1 MDAPDAEV
9 GLDVEPG
16 QQVAIGLQR
25 PGGERAAAV
34 RRVARHPALAGDLD
48 AARVR
53 GLGIVGVG
61 GEVLMVG
68 VRPHLAAG
76 AVGDRVRLAAV
87 VGVGV
92 GDDHELHVLDP
103 QPDLVERAL
112 EVGERAGLVRPGVD
126 EHDAVAGRD
135 RPRVAVRDARPRQ
148 REPQSPEPGEHALA
162 APHLPRSGRLAH
174 GAGRYC
180 PGMAAPKDVMTAY
193 FDALADQNLD
203 AIAAA
208 WAPDGAMTALGVEV
222 VGPAGLRAYWAEFFG
237 AIPDFRFEVQDI
249 VADGDQV
256 AVHWA
261 GKGTFAGP
269 NAFQGIEPTFAR
281 LDLAGLD
288 LFDLRDGQIVR
299 EHAYTDGADFARQVG
314 LLPPAGSTAEQRVT
328 RAFNGQAKLKRQA
341 VCNEPERIAEG
352 VWLVRG
358 GFPLK
363 SMNVYL
369 IEDADGGVTMF
380 EAGIKAMVAGLS
392 AACAQLGGL
401 NRIVLGHA
409 HADHRGAAPG
419 LGGPVLCHPDDRVDA
434 EGDGGAHYFD
444 FSKAT
449 RAGALDA
456 AAAAAGVGRR
466 AGEDHRHGRGGRR
479 RLGLRG
485 RPHPRPL
492 AGPDRAVARVRPDRA
507 DRRLLLHASTPAPAA
522 TATPRVPME
531 AVNLDTE
538 QARASIRKIA
548 ALEPSAAWPGH
559 ADPVTGDVRAQLEQ
573 AAAET

>member
-1 MDAPDAEV
+1 MAP
-9 GLDVEPG
+9 
-16 QQVAIGLQR
+16 
-25 PGGERAAAV
+25 
-34 RRVARHPALAGDLD
+34 
-48 AARVR
+48 
-53 GLGIVGVG
+53 
-61 GEVLMVG
+61 
-68 VRPHLAAG
+68 
-76 AVGDRVRLAAV
+76 
-87 VGVGV
+87 
-92 GDDHELHVLDP
+92 
-103 QPDLVERAL
+103 
-112 EVGERAGLVRPGVD
+112 
-126 EHDAVAGRD
+126 
-135 RPRVAVRDARPRQ
+135 
-148 REPQSPEPGEHALA
+148 
-162 APHLPRSGRLAH
+162 
-174 GAGRYC
+174 
-180 PGMAAPKDVMTAY
+180 PKDVMRAY
-193 FDALADQNLD
+193 FEALADQDLD

-208 WAPDGAMTALGVEV
+208 WAPEGVMTALGAEV
-222 VGPAGLRAYWAEFFG
+222 AGPAGLRAYWAEFFG
-237 AIPDFRFEVQDI
+237 AMPDFRFEVQDV

-281 LDLAGLD
+281 LDLAGID

-299 EHAYTDGADFARQVG
+299 ERAYTDGAEFARQVG

-328 RAFNGQAKLKRQA
+328 RAFNGQAKLRRKA

-369 IEDADGGVTMF
+369 IEDSQGGVTMF

-392 AACAQLGGL
+392 AAAAQLGGL

-444 FSKAT
+444 ISKAT
-449 RAGALDA
+449 VPARWTLPRLLPVWDGGPVKITGTVEEGDDVSGFEVVHLPGHSPGQIALWRESDRIA
-456 AAAAAGVGRR
+456 LTADCFYTLDPGTG
-466 AGEDHRHGRGGRR
+466 RHG
-479 RLGLRG
+479 
-485 RPHPRPL
+485 
-492 AGPDRAVARVRPDRA
+492 
-507 DRRLLLHASTPAPAA
+507 HA
-522 TATPRVPME
+522 RVPME
-531 AVNLDTE
+531 AFNYDTE

-559 ADPVTGDVRAQLEQ
+559 ADPVTGDVRAQLEK

>member
-1 MDAPDAEV
+1 
-9 GLDVEPG
+9 
-16 QQVAIGLQR
+16 
-25 PGGERAAAV
+25 
-34 RRVARHPALAGDLD
+34 
-48 AARVR
+48 
-53 GLGIVGVG
+53 
-61 GEVLMVG
+61 
-68 VRPHLAAG
+68 
-76 AVGDRVRLAAV
+76 
-87 VGVGV
+87 
-92 GDDHELHVLDP
+92 
-103 QPDLVERAL
+103 
-112 EVGERAGLVRPGVD
+112 
-126 EHDAVAGRD
+126 
-135 RPRVAVRDARPRQ
+135 
-148 REPQSPEPGEHALA
+148 
-162 APHLPRSGRLAH
+162 
-174 GAGRYC
+174 
-180 PGMAAPKDVMTAY
+180 MTAY
-193 FDALADQNLD
+193 FDALADQDLD

-208 WAPDGAMTALGVEV
+208 WAPDGSMTALGVEV
-222 VGPAGLRAYWAEFFG
+222 AGPAGLRAYWAEFFG

-249 VADGDQV
+249 VADGEQV

-299 EHAYTDGADFARQVG
+299 EHAYTDGAKFARQVG

-328 RAFNGQAKLKRQA
+328 RAFNGQARLKRRA
-341 VCNEPERIAEG
+341 LCNEPERIAEG
-352 VWLVRG
+352 VWIVRG

-369 IEDADGGVTMF
+369 VEDADGGVTMF

-409 HADHRGAAPG
+409 HGDHRGAAPG

-444 FSKAT
+444 FSKAGVPARWT
-449 RAGALDA
+449 LPRLLPVWDGGPVRITGTVEEGDDVSGFAVVHIPGHSPGQIALWRESDRIA
-456 AAAAAGVGRR
+456 LTADCFYTVDPGTG
-466 AGEDHRHGRGGRR
+466 RHG
-479 RLGLRG
+479 
-485 RPHPRPL
+485 
-492 AGPDRAVARVRPDRA
+492 
-507 DRRLLLHASTPAPAA
+507 HA
-522 TATPRVPME
+522 RVPME
-531 AVNLDTE
+531 AVNFDTE

-559 ADPVTGDVRAQLEQ
+559 ADPVTGDVRAQLER